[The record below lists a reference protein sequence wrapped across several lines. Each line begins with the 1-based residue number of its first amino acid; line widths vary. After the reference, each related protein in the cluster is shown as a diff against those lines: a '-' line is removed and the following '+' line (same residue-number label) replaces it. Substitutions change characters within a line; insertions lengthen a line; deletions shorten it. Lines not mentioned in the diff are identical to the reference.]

1 MFDLEKY
8 LWTKRQ
14 TYKDFAK
21 LCGVSFPTLRKVAQ
35 KKPISRRPAE
45 KIVSVTGCS
54 IVSLLNPKDA

>member
-1 MFDLEKY
+1 MFDLKKY
-8 LWTKRQ
+8 LWIKRQ
-14 TYKDFAK
+14 TNKEFAE
-21 LCGVSFPTLRKVAQ
+21 LCGVSVPTLRKVAE